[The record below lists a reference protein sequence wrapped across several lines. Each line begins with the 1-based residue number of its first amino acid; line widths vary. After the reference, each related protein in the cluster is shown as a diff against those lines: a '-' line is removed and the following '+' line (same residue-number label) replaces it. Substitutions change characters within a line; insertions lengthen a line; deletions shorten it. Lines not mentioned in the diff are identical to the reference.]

1 MSAPLPPGT
10 LIGKGRYR
18 VVQELNRGGT
28 AVVYEGIDLLH
39 QNRVALKVMSVKH
52 GRATVPIKAVRRE
65 IEYAVSVQNDHV
77 VKLLD
82 FVIDEKQIVI
92 VWELITGLD
101 LLDLLNDKGGRLN
114 EKTASFYFAQLLQAV
129 MFIHSNGL
137 CHRDLK
143 PENCMVEKATN
154 RLKIIDF
161 GLSKREQSAVTLG
174 VGTPDY
180 MAPELLG
187 AGNFEALKERRVGK
201 YDAKACDVWAMG
213 VLLYLLVTGKYP
225 FEDPKDPKN
234 VVATLQ
240 NISHGRMRPLPARI
254 SSECNDIIASM
265 LRRDPKNRITLQEM
279 CAHPWFK
286 VCHTVVE
293 QPATIPQGPS
303 PSPLSIRQQL
313 TTSQDRLSGG
323 GDAMETDDGQNDE
336 RNNVSSNSS
345 MATTESFSF
354 GTNTLE
360 AKETPTVQQSVIEIN
375 AEVSRQMDASPPPKV
390 TQATRSDSRDKVIQ
404 VTKVDHDST
413 DDSRKR
419 FGFCKL
425 LFSRA

>member
-1 MSAPLPPGT
+1 MSAPLQPGT

-18 VVQELNRGGT
+18 VIQELNRGGT

-39 QNRVALKVMSVKH
+39 QTRVALKVMSVKH

-254 SSECNDIIASM
+254 SSECSDIIASM
-265 LRRDPKNRITLQEM
+265 LRRDPKARITLQEM

-286 VCHTVVE
+286 MCETVVE
-293 QPATIPQGPS
+293 QPATIHQGES
-303 PSPLSIRQQL
+303 RGQI
-313 TTSQDRLSGG
+313 TMSQDRSG
-323 GDAMETDDGQNDE
+323 GDAMDIDESQNYE
-336 RNNVSSNSS
+336 KSNISSNSS

-360 AKETPTVQQSVIEIN
+360 GKDTPTVQQSVVEIN
-375 AEVSRQMDASPPPKV
+375 AEACQQMDASPPPKV

-404 VTKVDHDST
+404 VTKVEHDAS

>member
-39 QNRVALKVMSVKH
+39 QTRVALKVMSVKH

-254 SSECNDIIASM
+254 SSECSDIVASM
-265 LRRDPKNRITLQEM
+265 LRRDPKTRITLQEM
-279 CAHPWFK
+279 CTHPWFK
-286 VCHTVVE
+286 MCETVVE
-293 QPATIPQGPS
+293 QPATIPQGASRP
-303 PSPLSIRQQL
+303 QL
-313 TTSQDRLSGG
+313 TMTQDRSS
-323 GDAMETDDGQNDE
+323 GDAMEIDDGQTDE
-336 RNNVSSNSS
+336 KSIISSNSS

-360 AKETPTVQQSVIEIN
+360 AKDTPTVQQSVIEIN
-375 AEVSRQMDASPPPKV
+375 AEVNHQMDASPPPKV

-404 VTKVDHDST
+404 VTKVEHDAP
-413 DDSRKR
+413 DESRKR

>member
-39 QNRVALKVMSVKH
+39 QTRVALKVMSVKH

-254 SSECNDIIASM
+254 SSECSDIVASM
-265 LRRDPKNRITLQEM
+265 LRRDPKTRITLQEM
-279 CAHPWFK
+279 CTHPWFK
-286 VCHTVVE
+286 MCETVVE
-293 QPATIPQGPS
+293 QPATIPQGASRP
-303 PSPLSIRQQL
+303 QL
-313 TTSQDRLSGG
+313 TMSQDRSS
-323 GDAMETDDGQNDE
+323 GDAMEIDDGQTDE
-336 RNNVSSNSS
+336 KSIISSNSS

-360 AKETPTVQQSVIEIN
+360 AKDTPTVQQSVIEIN
-375 AEVSRQMDASPPPKV
+375 AEVNHQMDASPPPKV

-404 VTKVDHDST
+404 VTKVEHDAP
-413 DDSRKR
+413 DESRKR